1 MFCFRTGELVD
12 ILRLCIMKI
21 CSVGYGYFPH
31 KLEYQAESC
40 SKLGLNYS
48 YLVLCADE
56 LESQKHKTE
65 KIFEVVQVPQNP
77 FFRFLHYLIFIVK
90 NKIELIEVYDT
101 GLLTFFY
108 VASAILLNKK
118 AVIFLIGMELLPLE
132 RGETKASLKRRVKR
146 LGLFL
151 SLKLS
156 SKIIYKELHMQPIL
170 DGYNILNK
178 SFHLH
183 NCVPVVNKL
192 NVNKDIDII
201 YINTIR
207 KMRHPVLFLKAIK
220 LLKDSGAHFN
230 CVMKGFHSIDSY
242 NSVPDIEAEESALK
256 YIDDNGL
263 SDCVKVLPFSNDSIN
278 YIKRSKIFVLPSDV
292 IYANY
297 SLLEAMSYSC
307 VPVVTSG
314 DGADRIITNGVDGY
328 ICDFSEYDIYRKLS
342 FLISNSKT
350 FEELSNKSKDRIQ
363 EGFSIEAW
371 AVNLNE
377 IYEKLLR

>member
-1 MFCFRTGELVD
+1 
-12 ILRLCIMKI
+12 MKV

-31 KLEYQAESC
+31 KLEYQANSC

-48 YLVLCADE
+48 YLVLDVGK
-56 LESQKHKTE
+56 LENKNNNKQKD
-65 KIFEVVQVPQNP
+65 FEVVQVPQSP

-90 NKIELIEVYDT
+90 NKIDLIEVYDT

-108 VASAILLNKK
+108 VFSAIILNKK
-118 AVIFLIGMELLPLE
+118 VVVFLIGMELLPLE
-132 RGETKASLKRRVKR
+132 RGEVKSSLKRKIKR
-146 LGLFL
+146 FGLFL

-156 SKIIYKELHMQPIL
+156 SRIIYKELHMQSAL
-170 DGYNILNK
+170 KNYNLLNK

-183 NCVPVVNKL
+183 NCVPVVTKL
-192 NVNKDIDII
+192 TVSKDIDII

-220 LLKDSGAHFN
+220 ILKDSGVDFN
-230 CVMKGFHSIDSY
+230 CVMMGFHSIDCFS
-242 NSVPDIEAEESALK
+242 NVPDIEAEKEALD
-256 YIDDNGL
+256 YIKENNL
-263 SDCVKVLPFSNDSIN
+263 SDCVEVLPFSNDSIR

-314 DGADRIITNGVDGY
+314 DGADKVITNGVDGY
-328 ICDFSEYDIYRKLS
+328 ICAFSEYDIFEKISL
-342 FLISNSKT
+342 LIN
-350 FEELSNKSKDRIQ
+350 EQDLIAELSKKAKNKIQ
-363 EGFSIEAW
+363 KKFSIDAW
-371 AVNLNE
+371 AS
-377 IYEKLLR
+377 KLVKVYREL